1 MVRVPEELIGL
12 IAVLTLPLG
21 ILAFLTLGL
30 QAALVVFVVG
40 WLALVPGLGVLRG
53 WLGEEHPAE
62 AAGAGTEPGT
72 GSTAETDPLE
82 TLRERYARGEIDERE
97 FERRLEDLIGT
108 EDGPERPGTGTG
120 TGTGTG
126 GEREPELDLE

>member
-1 MVRVPEELIGL
+1 MVRISEELIGL
-12 IAVLTLPLG
+12 VAVLTLPLG
-21 ILAFLTLGL
+21 VLVFLTLGL
-30 QAALVVFVVG
+30 QAALVFVVG

-62 AAGAGTEPGT
+62 AAGARTEPGT

-82 TLRERYARGEIDERE
+82 TLRERYARGEIDEQE

-120 TGTGTG
+120 TGTG